1 MTISIP
7 TEQYTLLKDTAVF
20 MGVTVDWLVEN
31 QIIRP
36 WLQDM
41 ENMDEYARMMEEAE
55 GWTPAV
61 QY

>member
-41 ENMDEYARMMEEAE
+41 EDMDEYARMMEEAE
-55 GWTPAV
+55 NWTPAV

>member
-41 ENMDEYARMMEEAE
+41 EDMDEYARMMEEAE